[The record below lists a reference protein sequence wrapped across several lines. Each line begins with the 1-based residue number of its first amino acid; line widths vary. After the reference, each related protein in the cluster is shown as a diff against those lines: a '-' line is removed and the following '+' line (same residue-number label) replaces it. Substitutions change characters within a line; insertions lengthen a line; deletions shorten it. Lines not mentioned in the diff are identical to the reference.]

1 MADVA
6 QLRKR
11 LKNEIEQARRTAAE
25 RRERGRAARRSYDT
39 FVETIA
45 TPLFR
50 QVANVLKAEGM
61 TWEVQTPAEGVRLVA
76 DRHRDDVIA
85 LELDDTQ
92 DPPQPML
99 TAVRRWGSR
108 SLRRERPVKERT
120 AIDQLTEEDLL
131 DRLFEEL
138 RPWLD

>member
-11 LKNEIEQARRTAAE
+11 LKNEIEQARRGAAE
-25 RRERGRAARRSYDT
+25 RRERARAARRDYDS
-39 FVETIA
+39 FVETTA
-45 TPLFR
+45 VPLFR

-61 TWEVQTPAEGVRLVA
+61 TWEVQTPSEGVRLVA

-85 LELDDTQ
+85 LELDDSQ

-99 TAVRRWGSR
+99 TVVRRWGSR
-108 SLRRERPVKERT
+108 SLRHERPVKERT
-120 AIDQLTEEDLL
+120 AIDQLTEEHLL